1 MENQVKEKTSEPNM
15 IVFAR
20 QTYTPLQKD
29 IFTLAVSQ
37 LETGFN
43 VQPDLFAN
51 KTVIIT
57 AKMLSEVAPKDYQRL
72 KQECLDMQTKPFV
85 VSNDAEEEFDSIIP
99 FPRIKYKKGRIELTM
114 FSDVAQS
121 FLELKRGYSE
131 IYIRESLS
139 LEQFNKKRLYEM
151 LCSYRK
157 RFSPIWT
164 VYDEQLKFYLGY
176 ANDEYKGRPKQF
188 GTKIVGI
195 CVNAI
200 NEKTSLNVK
209 YIREKDSQGWYT
221 VFTVSEKKKIEETVG
236 KEIHVQVL
244 DERSQRLVKRL
255 GELNV
260 RQDYLRTIV
269 EKHQPECW
277 KWLTSNRDNL
287 DTKKFRNPAGVM
299 LVHLGLIEPKI

>member
-99 FPRIKYKKGRIELTM
+99 FPRIKYKKGKIELTM

-176 ANDEYKGRPKQF
+176 ENDEYKGRPKQF
-188 GTKIVGI
+188 GTKIVGV

-209 YIREKDSQGWYT
+209 FIREKDSQGWYT
-221 VFTVSEKKKIEETVG
+221 VFTVSEKKAIETTVG
-236 KEIHVQVL
+236 REISVQTL
-244 DERSQRLVKRL
+244 DEKGQRLVKRL

-260 RQDYLRTIV
+260 RQDHIRTII
-269 EKHQPECW
+269 EKHQADCW
-277 KWLTSNRDNL
+277 KWLSVNRVNL
-287 DTKKFRNPAGVM
+287 ETNKFKNPAGVM
-299 LVHLGLIEPKI
+299 LVHLGLVEPKA

>member
-1 MENQVKEKTSEPNM
+1 MENRVKEKTSEPNM

-37 LETGFN
+37 LDTGFN

-51 KTVIIT
+51 KTVTIT
-57 AKMLSEVAPKDYQRL
+57 TKMLDMVSEKHYGRL
-72 KQECLDMQTKPFV
+72 KRECIDMQTKAFI
-85 VSNDAEEEFDSIIP
+85 VSNDKEKQFTSILP
-99 FPRIKYKKGRIELTM
+99 FPKIVYNKGVIQLTM
-114 FSDVAQS
+114 FSEVAQS
-121 FLELKRGYSE
+121 FMELKQGYSE
-131 IYIRESLS
+131 IYIRESLG

-151 LCSYRK
+151 LCSYKK
-157 RFSPIWT
+157 RYSPIWT
-164 VYDEQLKFYLGY
+164 VYDEQLKYSLGY
-176 ANDEYKGRPKQF
+176 GNDEYRGRPKQF
-188 GTKIVGI
+188 EVQVIQI

-209 YIREKDSQGWYT
+209 YIREKDREGWYT
-221 VFTVSEKKKIEETVG
+221 VFTVSEKKIIEATTG
-236 KEIHVQVL
+236 KEMPVQAL
-244 DERSQRLVKRL
+244 DEKSQRLVKKL

-260 RQDYLRTIV
+260 RQDYIRTIV

-287 DTKKFRNPAGVM
+287 ETKKFRNPAGVM

>member
-99 FPRIKYKKGRIELTM
+99 FPRIKYKKGKIELTM

-157 RFSPIWT
+157 RFSTIWT

-176 ANDEYKGRPKQF
+176 ENDEYKGRPKQF
-188 GTKIVGI
+188 GTKIVGV

-209 YIREKDSQGWYT
+209 FIREKDSQGWYT
-221 VFTVSEKKKIEETVG
+221 VFTVSEKKAIETTVG
-236 KEIHVQVL
+236 REISVQTL
-244 DERSQRLVKRL
+244 DEKGQRLVKRL

-260 RQDYLRTIV
+260 RQDHIRTII
-269 EKHQPECW
+269 EKHQADCW
-277 KWLTSNRDNL
+277 KWLSVNRVNL
-287 DTKKFRNPAGVM
+287 DTNKFKNPAGVM
-299 LVHLGLIEPKI
+299 LVHLGLVEPKA

>member
-51 KTVIIT
+51 KTVVIT

-72 KQECLDMQTKPFV
+72 KHECLDMQTKPFV
-85 VSNDAEEEFDSIIP
+85 VSNDAQEEFDSIIP

-164 VYDEQLKFYLGY
+164 VSDEQLKYYLGY
-176 ANDEYKGRPKQF
+176 ENNEYKGRPKEF
-188 GTKIVGI
+188 GTKIVGV

-209 YIREKDSQGWYT
+209 YTRGKDREGWYT
-221 VFTVSEKKKIEETVG
+221 VFTVSEKKKIEATAG
-236 KEIHVQVL
+236 KEISIQAL
-244 DERSQRLVKRL
+244 DEKGQRLVKKL
-255 GELNV
+255 EELNV
-260 RQDYLRTIV
+260 RQDHIRTII

-277 KWLTSNRDNL
+277 KWLSVNRANL
-287 DTKKFRNPAGVM
+287 DTKKFKNPAGVM
-299 LVHLGLIEPKI
+299 LVHLGLVEPKV